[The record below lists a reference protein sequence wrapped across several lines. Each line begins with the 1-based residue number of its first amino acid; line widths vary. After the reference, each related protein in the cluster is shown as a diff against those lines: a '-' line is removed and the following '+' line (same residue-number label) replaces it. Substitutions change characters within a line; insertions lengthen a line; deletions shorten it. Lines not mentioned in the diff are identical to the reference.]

1 MSPTKKLTSPTD
13 QSWYVAC
20 NSRFSVVLL
29 DLHNVAFQSKIK
41 KAMEMKSQ
49 LISDYYKHE
58 QDQSERS
65 GYSNVFETYRNCLLV
80 CHLLHL
86 IQHFR
91 VSGMDCLPRVLFNRY
106 QHLYPGVKVAGA

>member
-1 MSPTKKLTSPTD
+1 
-13 QSWYVAC
+13 
-20 NSRFSVVLL
+20 
-29 DLHNVAFQSKIK
+29 VAFQSKIK

-65 GYSNVFETYRNCLLV
+65 GYSSVFETYRNCMLV
-80 CHLLHL
+80 CHLLDL

-91 VSGMDCLPRVLFNRY
+91 VNGMDCLPRLLFSGYR
-106 QHLYPGVKVAGA
+106 HLYPGGKVAGA